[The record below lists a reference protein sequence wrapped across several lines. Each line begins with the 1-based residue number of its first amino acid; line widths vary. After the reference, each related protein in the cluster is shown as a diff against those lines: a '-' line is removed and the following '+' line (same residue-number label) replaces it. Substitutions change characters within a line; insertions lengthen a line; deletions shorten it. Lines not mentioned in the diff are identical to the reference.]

1 LSSWVDRRL
10 SAAASLI
17 GVTILGALSPM
28 VEWAPV
34 AYAQTGIAD
43 APCPPDSIPLNPDQS
58 IQDAVDRAA
67 EGAAFCLKNGIHRMQ
82 AIRPR
87 NGQAF
92 YGEGHTI
99 LNGSRQLTSFTRE
112 GRFWVANEQEHA
124 WPKQGVCA
132 DSSPA
137 CNVPEGLFID
147 DKPLTPTLS
156 KEGVRAGQFFF
167 DQEHGRLYF
176 ADDPADRKVEATAAD
191 SAFQSAASNVTI
203 KNLVIEKYA
212 SAPQTGAVQGRE
224 GANWTVED
232 SEVRLNSGAGI
243 GVGEGAIVRRSTIH
257 HNGQLGIGGVGRNI
271 KIENNWIWA
280 NNTRGFD
287 FTWEAGGAK
296 LALSVGATFRG
307 NYVHDNIGPGLWC
320 DIDCRDA
327 IFESNIVESNH
338 DAGIFYEISSNA
350 IIRDN
355 VVKHNGIG
363 RRGWF
368 WGADILVAASQNVEV
383 RDNTLTV
390 SPTGC
395 GIILI
400 DQSRQKPNGEKYKTR
415 DNIVRG
421 NKMIFEGSA
430 CAGGVS
436 DARRGDENFDI
447 ITQGANVFDA
457 NAYQASRTSRVPARF
472 VWGHA
477 VFDWDGVRGAGMEQ
491 NGRLSYN

>member
-1 LSSWVDRRL
+1 MAFSLAAGLIVATGAGTL
-10 SAAASLI
+10 SALV
-17 GVTILGALSPM
+17 GGAP
-28 VEWAPV
+28 A
-34 AYAQTGIAD
+34 AYAQAGIAD
-43 APCPPDSIPLNPDQS
+43 AACPAGAIAVGPDDSIQG
-58 IQDAVDRAA
+58 AVDRAA
-67 EGAAFCLKNGIHRMQ
+67 EGSAFCLKDGIHRTQ

-87 NGQAF
+87 NGQSF
-92 YGEGHTI
+92 YGEGHAV
-99 LNGSRQLTSFTRE
+99 LNGSRLLASFARE
-112 GRFWVANEQEHA
+112 GRFWVANEQDRP

-132 DSSPA
+132 VVRPA
-137 CNVPEGLFID
+137 CNTPEGVFID
-147 DKPLTPTLS
+147 DRPLTPAVS
-156 KEGVRAGQFFF
+156 KEGVRPGQFYL
-167 DQEHGRLYF
+167 DHENGRLYLV
-176 ADDPADRKVEATAAD
+176 DDPADRKVEATAVD
-191 SAFQSAASNVTI
+191 FAFQSAASNVTI

-212 SAPQTGAVQGRE
+212 SAPQTGAIQGRE
-224 GANWTVED
+224 GANWIVED
-232 SEVRLNSGAGI
+232 CEVRLNSGAGI
-243 GVGEGAIVRRSTIH
+243 GVGEGAIVRKSNIH

-271 KIENNWIWA
+271 KIEDNWIWA

-307 NYVHDNIGPGLWC
+307 NHVHDNIGPGLWC

-327 IFESNIVESNH
+327 IFEGNIVEGNY

-355 VVKHNGIG
+355 VVKHNGVG

-383 RDNTLTV
+383 LDNTLTV

-400 DQSRQKPNGEKYKTR
+400 DQSRPKPNGEKYKTK
-415 DNIVRG
+415 DNTVRN
-421 NKMIFEGSA
+421 NKMLFEGSA

-436 DARRGDENFDI
+436 DARQGDENFDI

-457 NAYQASRTSRVPARF
+457 NAYQASKTSSAPARF

-491 NGRLSYN
+491 NGRLSYY

>member
-1 LSSWVDRRL
+1 MRFRL
-10 SAAASLI
+10 ATRLI
-17 GVTILGALSPM
+17 GIGILGAFSPM
-28 VEWAPV
+28 LAWAS
-34 AYAQTGIAD
+34 AAHAQAGIVD
-43 APCPPDSIPLNPDQS
+43 APCPTGAISVSPDEP
-58 IQDAVDRAA
+58 IQGAVDRAV

-87 NGQAF
+87 NGQSF
-92 YGEGHTI
+92 YGEGRTI
-99 LNGSRQLTSFTRE
+99 LNGARLLTAFARE
-112 GRFWVANEQEHA
+112 GRFWVADEPGHS
-124 WPKQGVCA
+124 WPKQGYCA

-137 CNVPEGLFID
+137 CNVPEGVFID
-147 DKPLTPTLS
+147 DKPLTPSMS
-156 KEGVRAGQFFF
+156 KEGARAGQFFL
-167 DQEHGRLYF
+167 DHENGRLYL
-176 ADDPADRKVEATAAD
+176 ADDPADRKVEATAAVF
-191 SAFQSAASNVTI
+191 AFQSAAAHVTI
-203 KNLVIEKYA
+203 SNLVVEKYA
-212 SAPQTGAVQGRE
+212 SAPQTGAIQGRA

-232 SEVRLNSGAGI
+232 SEIRLNSGAGV
-243 GVGEGAIVRRSTIH
+243 GVGEDAIVRRSNIH

-296 LALSVGATFRG
+296 LAVSIGATFRG
-307 NYVHDNIGPGLWC
+307 NHVYDNIGPGLWC

-327 IFESNIVESNH
+327 IFENNVVEGNY

-368 WGADILVAASQNVEV
+368 WGADILVAASQNVDV
-383 RDNTLTV
+383 LDNAITV

-400 DQSRQKPNGEKYKTR
+400 DQSRQKENGEKYKTR
-415 DNIVRG
+415 NDKVRDN
-421 NKMIFEGSA
+421 KLIFEGSA

-436 DARRGDENFDI
+436 DAKRGDENFDI
-447 ITQGANVFDA
+447 ITQGANLFDA
-457 NAYQASRTSRVPARF
+457 NDYQASKTSRAPPRF
-472 VWGHA
+472 VWGHTT
-477 VFDWDGVRGAGMEQ
+477 FDWDGARRAGMEQ
-491 NGRLSYN
+491 NGKLSYY